1 MISRIFILLF
11 IAVTCTCCNSD
22 DAADVLERELKA
34 NRQLWESSQ
43 VKNYSWNERLSC
55 FCGGILE
62 RDIFVVN
69 AVKDRVEYDD
79 SNVSPQVD
87 RDELYAS
94 IFNQSKTVDEAFDFI
109 ESLLNQD
116 VASLLIEYDVVHGF
130 PKLISIDYIEN
141 AIDDEI
147 GYIYTDFNVEN

>member
-1 MISRIFILLF
+1 MISRVFTLLF
-11 IAVTCTCCNSD
+11 VVFVFVSCNTD
-22 DAADVLERELKA
+22 DDDNLLNELNA

-69 AVKDRVEYDD
+69 DVKDRVEYDD
-79 SNVSPQVD
+79 SNVPPQVD
-87 RDELYAS
+87 RDELYVS

-109 ESLLNQD
+109 ESLLGQD
-116 VASLLIEYDVVHGF
+116 VASLSIEYDTVYGF
-130 PKLISIDYIEN
+130 PTIISIDYIEN

-147 GYIYTDFNVEN
+147 GYIYTDFNIEN

>member
-1 MISRIFILLF
+1 MISRVFTLLF
-11 IAVTCTCCNSD
+11 VVFVFVSCNTD
-22 DAADVLERELKA
+22 DDDNLLNELNA

-69 AVKDRVEYDD
+69 DVKDRVEYDD
-79 SNVSPQVD
+79 SNVPPQVD

-109 ESLLNQD
+109 ESLLGQD
-116 VASLLIEYDVVHGF
+116 VASLSIEYDTVYGF
-130 PKLISIDYIEN
+130 PTIISIDYIEN

-147 GYIYTDFNVEN
+147 GYIYTDFNIEI